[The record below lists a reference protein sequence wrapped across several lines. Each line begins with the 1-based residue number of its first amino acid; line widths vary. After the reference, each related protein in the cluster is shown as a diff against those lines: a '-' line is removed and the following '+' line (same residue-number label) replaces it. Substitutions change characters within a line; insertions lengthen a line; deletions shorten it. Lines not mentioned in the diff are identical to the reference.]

1 MTRICLDS
9 NVLVAAFV
17 ARGLCAD
24 LLKLVLSEHELLVP
38 EVVADEVRR
47 VLTLKLKASHVA
59 RAAAAAVLGQC
70 EIVPRSNVVSPIS
83 LRDPDDE
90 RVLADAISAGTEIL
104 VTGDEDLLVVAEAS
118 PVRILSPRA
127 FLTLARAGTL
137 QRGPE
142 AEVEGP
148 SA

>member
-1 MTRICLDS
+1 VTRICLDS

-38 EVVADEVRR
+38 EIVADEVRR
-47 VLTLKLKASHVA
+47 VLTLKLKASQVA
-59 RAAAAAVLGQC
+59 FSAAAAVLERC
-70 EIVPRSNVVSPIS
+70 EIVTRSNTVSPIS

-104 VTGDEDLLVVAEAS
+104 VTGDQDLLVVAEAS
-118 PVRILSPRA
+118 PIRILSPRA

-137 QRGPE
+137 
-142 AEVEGP
+142 
-148 SA
+148 